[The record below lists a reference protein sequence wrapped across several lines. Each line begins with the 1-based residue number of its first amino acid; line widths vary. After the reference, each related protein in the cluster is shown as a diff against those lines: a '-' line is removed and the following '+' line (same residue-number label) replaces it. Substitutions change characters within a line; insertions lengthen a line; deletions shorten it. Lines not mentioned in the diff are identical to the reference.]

1 MVGVHVTTE
10 GHHGFLELCFQVN
23 GKPIAQTFA
32 LVGTAMRVGGV
43 RWTVKC
49 PESGKMVRNLYLVL
63 GRDHTHFRSRHALG
77 LSYRSS
83 YLKPNERYRE
93 RARRLMDRLGV
104 QWGEPPIRPKN
115 MQRRTFERLADEL
128 FDACLRDASTILGP
142 ARALRGL
149 PGGDV
154 VWKEAWD
161 VLDDLFALRGLSPD
175 DVVWNGK
182 TYEYRPPPK
191 TPRGRNSSNQ

>member
-1 MVGVHVTTE
+1 CEWQPSKKVVGVCVTTE
-10 GHHGFLELCFQVN
+10 GNRGFLELCFQAN
-23 GKPIAQTFA
+23 GKPIAQTFELA
-32 LVGTAMRVGGV
+32 GTAMRVGGV

-49 PESGKMVRNLYLVL
+49 PESGKMVRDLYLL
-63 GRDHTHFRSRHALG
+63 LLPNHMLFRSRHALG

-83 YLKPNERYRE
+83 YLQPKKRYGERV
-93 RARRLMDRLGV
+93 RRLMDRLGT

-128 FDACLRDASTILGP
+128 FDACLRDASAILGP

-154 VWKEAWD
+154 
-161 VLDDLFALRGLSPD
+161 
-175 DVVWNGK
+175 
-182 TYEYRPPPK
+182 
-191 TPRGRNSSNQ
+191 

>member
-1 MVGVHVTTE
+1 
-10 GHHGFLELCFQVN
+10 
-23 GKPIAQTFA
+23 
-32 LVGTAMRVGGV
+32 MRVGGV

-49 PESGKMVRNLYLVL
+49 PESGKMVRDLYLL
-63 GRDHTHFRSRHALG
+63 LLPNHTHFRSRHALG

-83 YLKPNERYRE
+83 YLKPNERYGE
-93 RARRLMDRLGV
+93 RVRRLMDRLGT

-128 FDACLRDASTILGP
+128 FDACLRDASAILGP

-161 VLDDLFALRGLSPD
+161 LGLGDLFALRGLSPD

-182 TYEYRPPPK
+182 TYEYRPKPK
-191 TPRGRNSSNQ
+191 APSSRNSSNQ